1 MWYPNWR
8 QEKKLFKRGF
18 HLIAGVD
25 EVGRGAWAGPLVAA
39 AVILDPQVKIKGIK
53 DSKLLLAPSRKN
65 LCQQIIDSAWSWA
78 LGVVEQETIDQI
90 GLGLANQLALAKA
103 ASALKIKPDY
113 LLVDGLKFF
122 SALAPSLSIVDG
134 DYKVTSIAAASI
146 VAKVKRDEI
155 MEKLA
160 EVYPAYGFN
169 QHKGYGTSYH
179 YQMLIEHGVSA
190 IHRKTFAPIRLFLA
204 EDEE

>member
-8 QEKKLFKRGF
+8 QEKKLFKQGF

-25 EVGRGAWAGPLVAA
+25 EVGRGAWAGPLIAA

-53 DSKLLLAPSRKN
+53 DSKLLLASVRKRV
-65 LCQQIIDSAWSWA
+65 CQQIIDSALSWA
-78 LGVVEQETIDQI
+78 LGTVEQETIDQI
-90 GLGLANQLALAKA
+90 GLGPANQLALAQA
-103 ASALKIKPDY
+103 AGALKIRPDY

-122 SALAPSLSIVDG
+122 SALAPSLSIIDG
-134 DYKVTSIAAASI
+134 DYKVISIAAASI
-146 VAKVKRDEI
+146 VAKVKRDEM
-155 MEKLA
+155 MEQWA
-160 EVYPAYGFN
+160 EIYPAYGFN

-179 YQMLIEHGVSA
+179 YQMLIEYGVSA
-190 IHRKTFAPIRLFLA
+190 IHRKSFEPIRLFLT